1 MNSNN
6 KLNIILFF
14 GLPGVGKSTLG
25 NLIEEKLKIKYI
37 SVGEIYRS
45 IENDIVRSDE
55 DAIKFLLNSVEA
67 NLYIPDDYN
76 QNYVI
81 IDGIKLHNFLQKNFF
96 KSLMNVYNISDV
108 VFFSFVELNE
118 FLKMDFND
126 DIYKEHFNLLKDRL
140 TTRNRENENITII
153 ERRLTI
159 NFFRLKKI
167 IMFINNITNNF
178 KNKIKNNKLKKEGF
192 TNIDNTSINILTLNS
207 LNSVN
212 TNYELFIKHLNF

>member
-1 MNSNN
+1 MN

-14 GLPGVGKSTLG
+14 GLPGAGKSTLG

-37 SVGEIYRS
+37 SVGDIYRN
-45 IENDIVRSDE
+45 IENDINRSDE
-55 DAIKFLLNSVEA
+55 EAIKFLLNSVEA
-67 NLYIPDDYN
+67 SLYIPLEYN
-76 QNYVI
+76 QNYII

-140 TTRNRENENITII
+140 TIRNRENENDSII
-153 ERRLTI
+153 EKRLTI
-159 NFFRLKKI
+159 NFYRLKKI
-167 IMFINNITNNF
+167 ISFITDIVNNI
-178 KNKIKNNKLKKEGF
+178 KNKSKNKKFKKDGF

-207 LNSVN
+207 LNSIN
-212 TNYELFIKHLNF
+212 TNYEIFEKYLNF

>member
-1 MNSNN
+1 MN

-14 GLPGVGKSTLG
+14 GLPGAGKSTLG

-37 SVGEIYRS
+37 SVGDIYRN
-45 IENDIVRSDE
+45 IENDINRSDE
-55 DAIKFLLNSVEA
+55 EAITFLLNSVEA
-67 NLYIPDDYN
+67 SLYIPLEYN

-140 TTRNRENENITII
+140 TIRNRENENDSII
-153 ERRLTI
+153 EKRLTI
-159 NFFRLKKI
+159 NFYRLKKI
-167 IMFINNITNNF
+167 ISFITDIVHNF
-178 KNKIKNNKLKKEGF
+178 KNKRINKKFKKDGF

-207 LNSVN
+207 LNSIN
-212 TNYELFIKHLNF
+212 TNYEIFEKYLNF

>member
-1 MNSNN
+1 
-6 KLNIILFF
+6 
-14 GLPGVGKSTLG
+14 
-25 NLIEEKLKIKYI
+25 
-37 SVGEIYRS
+37 
-45 IENDIVRSDE
+45 
-55 DAIKFLLNSVEA
+55 
-67 NLYIPDDYN
+67 
-76 QNYVI
+76 
-81 IDGIKLHNFLQKNFF
+81 
-96 KSLMNVYNISDV
+96 MNVYNISDV

-178 KNKIKNNKLKKEGF
+178 KNKIKSNKLKKEGF

>member
-1 MNSNN
+1 MN

-14 GLPGVGKSTLG
+14 GLPGAGKSTLG

-37 SVGEIYRS
+37 SVGDIYRN
-45 IENDIVRSDE
+45 IENDINRSDE
-55 DAIKFLLNSVEA
+55 EAITFLLNSVEA
-67 NLYIPDDYN
+67 SLYIPLEYN

-140 TTRNRENENITII
+140 TIRNRENENDSII
-153 ERRLTI
+153 EKRLTI
-159 NFFRLKKI
+159 NFYRLKKI
-167 IMFINNITNNF
+167 ISFITDIVHNF
-178 KNKIKNNKLKKEGF
+178 KNKCMVAAAA
-192 TNIDNTSINILTLNS
+192 
-207 LNSVN
+207 SVDV
-212 TNYELFIKHLNF
+212 LWLC

>member
-1 MNSNN
+1 MN

-14 GLPGVGKSTLG
+14 GLPGAGKSTLG

-37 SVGEIYRS
+37 SVGDIYRN
-45 IENDIVRSDE
+45 IENDINRSDE
-55 DAIKFLLNSVEA
+55 EAITFLLNSVEA
-67 NLYIPDDYN
+67 SLYIPPEYN

-140 TTRNRENENITII
+140 TIRNRENENDSII
-153 ERRLTI
+153 EKRLTI
-159 NFFRLKKI
+159 NFYRLKKI
-167 IMFINNITNNF
+167 ISFITDIVHNF
-178 KNKIKNNKLKKEGF
+178 KNKSKNKKFKKDGF

-207 LNSVN
+207 LNSIN
-212 TNYELFIKHLNF
+212 TNYEIFEKYLNF

>member
-1 MNSNN
+1 MN

-37 SVGEIYRS
+37 SVGDIYRN
-45 IENDIVRSDE
+45 IENDINRSDE
-55 DAIKFLLNSVEA
+55 EAIKFLLNSVEA
-67 NLYIPDDYN
+67 SLYIPLEYN
-76 QNYVI
+76 QNYII

-96 KSLMNVYNISDV
+96 KTLMNVYNISDV

-126 DIYKEHFNLLKDRL
+126 DIYKEHFDLLKDRL
-140 TTRNRENENITII
+140 ITRNRENENITVI

-167 IMFINNITNNF
+167 ISFISNITSNF
-178 KNKIKNNKLKKEGF
+178 KNKNKNKKLKKDGF

-207 LNSVN
+207 LNSIN
-212 TNYELFIKHLNF
+212 TNYEIFEKHLNF